1 MCIRDRLELFLIISK
16 AGIVEIEH
24 CAFMFNQICILF
36 KGIRPSKQGLHFCRH
51 HVQIKRFGDKIV
63 ASHIDGQDV
72 YKRQLWYCYV
82 SIATIGFGDIVAVT
96 FIGRILTVYL
106 SLHAILVI
114 AIIPGIIT
122 SYYMEVVSRR
132 EKETTTLFMDKLE
145 HLPELSKEEL
155 QEIAD
160 KIKKLK

>member
-1 MCIRDRLELFLIISK
+1 MKQLRMLWMILKRTHASKILITFVVNLFVVALLVL
-16 AGIVEIEH
+16 IVE
-24 CAFMFNQICILF
+24 
-36 KGIRPSKQGLHFCRH
+36 P
-51 HVQIKRFGDKIV
+51 
-63 ASHIDGQDV
+63 HISTYLDS
-72 YKRQLWYCYV
+72 LWYCYV

>member
-1 MCIRDRLELFLIISK
+1 MLWMILKRTHASKILITFVVNLFVMALLVL
-16 AGIVEIEH
+16 IVE
-24 CAFMFNQICILF
+24 
-36 KGIRPSKQGLHFCRH
+36 P
-51 HVQIKRFGDKIV
+51 
-63 ASHIDGQDV
+63 HISTYLDS
-72 YKRQLWYCYV
+72 LWYCYV

>member
-1 MCIRDRLELFLIISK
+1 MKQLRMLWMILKRTHASKILITFVVNLFVVALLVL
-16 AGIVEIEH
+16 IVE
-24 CAFMFNQICILF
+24 
-36 KGIRPSKQGLHFCRH
+36 P
-51 HVQIKRFGDKIV
+51 
-63 ASHIDGQDV
+63 HINTYLDS
-72 YKRQLWYCYV
+72 LWYCYV

-155 QEIAD
+155 QDIAD

>member
-1 MCIRDRLELFLIISK
+1 MKQLRMLWMILKRTHASKILITFVVNLFVVALLVL
-16 AGIVEIEH
+16 IVE
-24 CAFMFNQICILF
+24 
-36 KGIRPSKQGLHFCRH
+36 P
-51 HVQIKRFGDKIV
+51 
-63 ASHIDGQDV
+63 HISTYLDS
-72 YKRQLWYCYV
+72 LWYCYV

-106 SLHAILVI
+106 SLHAILVV

>member
-1 MCIRDRLELFLIISK
+1 MLWMILKRTHASKILITFVINLFIIALLVLI
-16 AGIVEIEH
+16 AE
-24 CAFMFNQICILF
+24 
-36 KGIRPSKQGLHFCRH
+36 P
-51 HVQIKRFGDKIV
+51 
-63 ASHIDGQDV
+63 HITTYLDS
-72 YKRQLWYCYV
+72 LWYCYV

-96 FIGRILTVYL
+96 FIGRILTVYI

-132 EKETTTLFMDKLE
+132 EQETATIFLDKLE

-160 KIKKLK
+160 KIKKIK